1 MYEISQFEFLHA
13 RAMHTALLLAGNP
26 IRLQKERF
34 FFQKSPRSVTEVG
47 AFIVVEK

>member
-13 RAMHTALLLAGNP
+13 KAMHTALLLAGNP
-26 IRLQKERF
+26 FRLQKESF
-34 FFQKSPRSVTEVG
+34 FFSKIPKVGYGG

>member
-26 IRLQKERF
+26 FRLQKERF
-34 FFQKSPRSVTEVG
+34 FSKIPKVGYGG